1 MHISDIHFDK
11 CEPENQGLIINA
23 FFKDLNS
30 LLVDKPKDDIYC
42 IISGDLVQAGNSS
55 NIYDS
60 FYNKFI
66 KRLMKIISVKNI
78 ICTPGNHDLNRNI
91 IENNFEEYQKLVNKD
106 YSEVEFNN
114 LVKEDKSLI
123 SQKFYYYRNFC
134 EDRLSIPSFN
144 IYGYSVNLIPEISC
158 FCLNSAL
165 LSYGG
170 LNKIN
175 DERILKIET
184 SELNKWLDENDGRK
198 KILILHHPFEHL
210 SEYAQKE
217 LNSMLRSGI
226 DIIISGHIH
235 DQNLEN
241 SYISQ
246 EAKYIKCSSPQLF
259 SDKTDL
265 NGYSILH
272 FEDSNLLKIEYRQWS
287 KRQRKF
293 MSGQEFSGTENGIF
307 EFKKVGYSKDD
318 FILEK
323 LKLEFL
329 RAMKTYG
336 TVA

>member
-1 MHISDIHFDK
+1 M
-11 CEPENQGLIINA
+11 
-23 FFKDLNS
+23 
-30 LLVDKPKDDIYC
+30 LVDKPKDDIYC

-134 EDRLSIPSFN
+134 EDRLSIPNFN

-198 KILILHHPFEHL
+198 KILIL
-210 SEYAQKE
+210 
-217 LNSMLRSGI
+217 
-226 DIIISGHIH
+226 D
-235 DQNLEN
+235 
-241 SYISQ
+241 
-246 EAKYIKCSSPQLF
+246 F
-259 SDKTDL
+259 SRFDLTD
-265 NGYSILH
+265 
-272 FEDSNLLKIEYRQWS
+272 
-287 KRQRKF
+287 
-293 MSGQEFSGTENGIF
+293 
-307 EFKKVGYSKDD
+307 
-318 FILEK
+318 
-323 LKLEFL
+323 
-329 RAMKTYG
+329 
-336 TVA
+336 